1 MKSVYKNKMNTNM
14 KIQIGTEFTIQYFSD
29 ASSAEYSD
37 LFITDIKDDLANSVI
52 TLCWPIDK
60 LRLFSQL
67 NCKNNTNG

>member
-1 MKSVYKNKMNTNM
+1 MNTNM
-14 KIQIGTEFTIQYFSD
+14 KIQIGTEFTIQYFLD

-37 LFITDIKDDLANSVI
+37 LFIKDIKDDLTKNVI
-52 TLCWPIDK
+52 TLCWPIDE